1 MIERIRES
9 FLKEGFDLSELQIKQ
24 LNEFKNLLI
33 YWNNKMN
40 LTAIDDD
47 EGVLY
52 KHFIDSANIL
62 KTEWIK
68 DNLKIL
74 DIGSGAGFPGIVIKI
89 LRPEVDIIL
98 LDSTAK
104 RVNFLQTVIDKL
116 ELKNIK
122 AIHGRAEELAQ
133 KREYREKFNI
143 VTSRAVANLSMLLEL
158 SIPFISVK
166 GFFIPMKGSNYLE
179 EVSVSKNAFIKLDS
193 KLVDTYSY
201 KLVEQDRYILK
212 IVKNKSTKK
221 IFPRKFG
228 VIKKKPL

>member
-33 YWNNKMN
+33 YWNSKMN

-62 KTEWIK
+62 KTEWIN

-179 EVSVSKNAFIKLDS
+179 EVNVSKNAFIKLDS

-212 IVKNKSTKK
+212 IVKNKSTNK

>member
-24 LNEFKNLLI
+24 LNEFKNLLV
-33 YWNNKMN
+33 YWNSKMN
-40 LTAIDDD
+40 LTAIDDE
-47 EGVLY
+47 EGILY

-62 KTEWIK
+62 KTEWIN

-179 EVSVSKNAFIKLDS
+179 EVRVSKNAFIKLDS

-201 KLVEQDRYILK
+201 KLVEQDRHILK
-212 IVKNKSTKK
+212 IVKNKSTNK